1 MHTMKALVDI
11 GATIDSK
18 DNKGVSTKLA
28 TYGRLWCSLS
38 FELARLPSTQ
48 GSSIYH
54 LCIDRVKR
62 GDYLLIIDY
71 KVIASTV

>member
-1 MHTMKALVDI
+1 MHTMKALVDV

-18 DNKGVSTKLA
+18 DNKGVSTRLA

-38 FELARLPSTQ
+38 FELARLPGTLKK

-54 LCIDRVKR
+54 LCIEGVKR
-62 GDYLLIIDY
+62 RDYL
-71 KVIASTV
+71 VIR